1 MKFRLATTKL
11 AFSHMRRERFFL
23 VSFLFSAL
31 LIGLSVFLI
40 WWQLFPE
47 IQSQIFVPLHYNI
60 HFGVDALGPWWRIF
74 TIPMVGMG
82 ILLVNTSAAIFLW
95 NREQA
100 LSYFFAATSVLS
112 QIILF
117 VALLFVILLNLTYY
131 G

>member
-1 MKFRLATTKL
+1 
-11 AFSHMRRERFFL
+11 MRRERFFL